1 MFLTTVIGK
10 MGGWDRVLEFIPF
23 LMFSR
28 DDKGIMNI
36 RLDRNAMIQAIL
48 IGVSIGIIMSYYNN
62 KDSSET
68 AQLRE
73 EIAVLR
79 QEQVEINRKLAV
91 LPEMSDIM
99 RQLDHDIYGAKRFR
113 GKP

>member
-1 MFLTTVIGK
+1 MFLTAITGK
-10 MGGWDRVLEFIPF
+10 LNSIDKILEFIPF

-48 IGVSIGIIMSYYNN
+48 IGVSIGIIMSYYS
-62 KDSSET
+62 KGDSSET

-79 QEQVEINRKLAV
+79 QEQAVINRKLEV
-91 LPEMSDIM
+91 LPEMGDIL
-99 RQLDHDIYGAKRFR
+99 RQLDHDIYGTKRFR